1 MGMFDSF
8 TIKINDQD
16 IELQTKHFENILE
29 HYRLGDA
36 VCGAPGGIGIYF
48 DTVELDSNGRHTYDA
63 EKIAHRYTVF
73 VVLVHGVFTEYEVAV
88 GTWEREAIERRVYE
102 LKDLWSDTTR
112 VTIRWIEFLRTA
124 QDENR
129 RLNGC
134 INRTLSVINHARRL
148 RAGED
153 MSGKFEA
160 IFKRDEEKRLEQGE
174 DVLDVLESALKKRES
189 GVLWQSSHQERD
201 PLENYRL

>member
-8 TIKINDQD
+8 MIKINDQD
-16 IELQTKHFENILE
+16 IELQTKRFENILE

-36 VCGAPGGIGIYF
+36 VCGASSGIGIYF
-48 DTVELDSNGRHTYDA
+48 DTVELDSNDRHTYDA
-63 EKIAHRYTVF
+63 EKIANRYTVF
-73 VVLVHGVFTEYEVAV
+73 VVLMHGVFTEYEVA
-88 GTWEREAIERRVYE
+88 GGAWEREAIERRVCE
-102 LKDLWSDTTR
+102 LKDLWSDTAR
-112 VTIRWIEFLRTA
+112 VTIRWIEFLRIA

-134 INRTLSVINHARRL
+134 LNRTLSVINHARRL

-153 MSGKFEA
+153 MSGKFETM
-160 IFKRDEEKRLEQGE
+160 FKREEEKRLEQGE

-189 GVLWQSSHQERD
+189 GALWQCSHQERD
-201 PLENYRL
+201 PLEDYRL